1 MIGRREFI
9 TLLGGAAA
17 TWQIAA
23 RAQQPGPMRRIGVLM
38 SNAETDSEAVARVRA
53 LEQGLQK
60 LGLTKGRNIVI
71 DYRWDVA
78 DPDRVRSSV
87 REVIELNPDV
97 ILAHTPATTV
107 ALKQATGTIP
117 IVFVQAA
124 DPINLGLVPSLATPG
139 GNVTGFVL
147 IEPSLG
153 GKWLQLLR
161 DAAPQITRALA
172 LYHAANPSSP
182 GFLTSMDA
190 VATPLGVTLT
200 KAAVSDAAGIERAI
214 VAFAGPNSGLI
225 VLPGPIFTPHRDQI
239 IELAVSHKLPTI
251 YPFKFWVTSGGL
263 MSYSADNIDQWRQAA
278 SYIDRIFRGV
288 QVRDLPIQLPTKFDL
303 VINLKAA
310 KALGLTLPRDFLL
323 IADEVIG

>member
-1 MIGRREFI
+1 M
-9 TLLGGAAA
+9 
-17 TWQIAA
+17 A
-23 RAQQPGPMRRIGVLM
+23 RA
-38 SNAETDSEAVARVRA
+38 RA

-60 LGLTKGRNIVI
+60 LGFTKGRNIVI
-71 DYRWDVA
+71 DYRWDVT

-87 REVIELNPDV
+87 REAIELNPDV
-97 ILAHTPATTV
+97 ILAHTPATVV
-107 ALKQATGTIP
+107 ALKQATVTIP

-124 DPINLGLVPSLATPG
+124 DPINLGLVPSLSNPG

-172 LYHAANPSSP
+172 LYHAGNPSSP
-182 GFLTSMDA
+182 GFLNSMEA
-190 VATPLGVTLT
+190 VAPPLGVTLMGG
-200 KAAVSDAAGIERAI
+200 AVSNPAEIERAI
-214 VAFAGPNSGLI
+214 ATFAGPNSGLI
-225 VLPGPIFTPHRDQI
+225 VLPGPIFTAQRDRI
-239 IELAVSHKLPTI
+239 IELAALHRLPAI

-288 QVRDLPIQLPTKFDL
+288 QARDLPIQLPTKFDL

-310 KALGLTLPRDFLL
+310 NVLGLTLPRDFLL
-323 IADEVIG
+323 IADEVIE